1 MKSFLDITN
10 DLIKERNL
18 AYSPKV
24 FNNIYNEVKSTSKY
38 IEQENK
44 RQEILMN
51 VPDKKDY
58 LVSFMGN
65 HLTTDSRLK

>member
-1 MKSFLDITN
+1 MTTLVNITN

-24 FNNIYNEVKSTSKY
+24 FSEIYNEVKSTPKY
-38 IEQENK
+38 IEEENK
-44 RQEILMN
+44 RQEILNN
-51 VPDKKDY
+51 VYSTEDY
-58 LVSFMGN
+58 LVSFMSN